1 MGTKE
6 GGRHQTRQSRTW
18 DAPCAQ
24 SYSERWE
31 HPAPP
36 HIPDPSSVHTHVHSQ
51 TQAHPSSWGERRLRP
66 QVRPHCLPPPAHTEQ
81 QGWGGGVPWPGGS
94 ASVPETLFH
103 RWSLPEAWIVE
114 GRLPQ
119 RADI

>member
-1 MGTKE
+1 MWTKE
-6 GGRHQTRQSRTW
+6 GGRHQMRQSWTW

-36 HIPDPSSVHTHVHSQ
+36 HTPDPSSVHTHDTRKHKP
-51 TQAHPSSWGERRLRP
+51 HPSSWGERRLRP
-66 QVRPHCLPPPAHTEQ
+66 QVRPHCLPPPDHMEQ
-81 QGWGGGVPWPGGS
+81 QGGVGGP
-94 ASVPETLFH
+94 SVPETLFH